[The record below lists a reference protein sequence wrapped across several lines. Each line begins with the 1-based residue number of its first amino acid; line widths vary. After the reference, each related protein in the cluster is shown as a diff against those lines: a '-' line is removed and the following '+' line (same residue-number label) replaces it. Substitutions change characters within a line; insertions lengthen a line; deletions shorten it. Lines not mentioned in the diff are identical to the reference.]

1 QPDAPGRRDPL
12 SPPADRRLLLVQRRP
27 RRLVP
32 ARRHAP
38 PHQLGAAR
46 QRVRRPA
53 RGLHSPAADH
63 DDRGADDYCPAASA
77 VDDVNDS
84 RGPASLTIS
93 PQAASASSTNRLV
106 WPAKKKPTWPPEYH
120 SMRGRS

>member
-1 QPDAPGRRDPL
+1 
-12 SPPADRRLLLVQRRP
+12 
-27 RRLVP
+27 
-32 ARRHAP
+32 
-38 PHQLGAAR
+38 
-46 QRVRRPA
+46 
-53 RGLHSPAADH
+53 PAADH

-93 PQAASASSTNRLV
+93 PQAASASSTKRLI

-120 SMRGRS
+120 SMRGRSQCSQSRRACREVDMRSPMPAKRKRRSRAGLGSSTSGDTTRCTS